1 MNERR
6 VSINEIIDEILAEA
20 SENRRPLVIFDL
32 DSTLYNVSL
41 RTQAIVDA
49 FVRDAEMRL
58 RFAKEIE
65 FLSALKISPRDWGIR
80 QALERAGIQSSEE
93 FRRTIRDFWRTR
105 FFSSEFLHADRPYPG
120 SREGVARLHSAG
132 AEILYLTGRD
142 ERNMKSGTI
151 ESLIKWGFPLRIV
164 DGNPANLIMK
174 PVKGSIEDEDFKE
187 VEIQKIAK
195 KFHDL
200 NSEIWFFENEPL
212 IIERVRRATPFVRI
226 VWADTTHSGR
236 ANAPTDLPIIEW
248 LK

>member
-1 MNERR
+1 MTERR
-6 VSINEIIDEILAEA
+6 VSINEVIDEILAEA
-20 SENRRPLVIFDL
+20 NEHRRPLVIFDL

-49 FVRDAEMRL
+49 FVRDPEMRV
-58 RFAKEIE
+58 RFAKETGI
-65 FLSALKISPRDWGIR
+65 LSTLKISARDWGLR
-80 QALERAGIQSSEE
+80 QALERTGFHGSDE
-93 FRRTIRDFWRTR
+93 FRRTIREFWRSR

-151 ESLIKWGFPLRIV
+151 ESLNNWGFPLRII
-164 DGNPANLIMK
+164 DGAPENLIMK

-187 VEIQKIAK
+187 VEMQKIAEK
-195 KFHDL
+195 YREANH
-200 NSEIWFFENEPL
+200 EIWFFENEPL
-212 IIERVRRATPFVRI
+212 IIERVRKATPFVRI
-226 VWADTTHSGR
+226 VWVDTTHSGR
-236 ANAPTDLPIIEW
+236 ANAPTDLPTVEW